1 MRVFVMSNHVFA
13 REGLRHCL
21 SSIRRCEVVGC
32 SDVADV
38 DAQDLVSAN
47 ADVVVLDLAGLS
59 SGPSILRKLRKN
71 NEKIQFVVFCPT
83 DTAESAVDALDAGA
97 AGILTQSCQTPELE
111 RAITRVLQGDNYMQ
125 PDIAMAIYH
134 ELRAKETK
142 RVEAERLRLTYRENQ
157 VVTLLMQGK
166 TNRQIGEMLSISDKT
181 VKHYVGVLKGKFSA
195 ANRLE
200 IVLQAQ
206 RLEL

>member
-1 MRVFVMSNHVFA
+1 MRVFVMSNQVFA
-13 REGLRHCL
+13 REGIKQCL
-21 SSIRRCEVVGC
+21 SSISGCEVVGC
-32 SDVADV
+32 SGVSEV
-38 DAQDLVSAN
+38 DAPDLLSSN
-47 ADVVVLDLAGLS
+47 AEVVVLDLAGLS
-59 SGPSILRKLRKN
+59 SGPSLLRKLRKT
-71 NEKIQFVVFCPT
+71 NEKVHFVVFCPA
-83 DTAESAVDALDAGA
+83 DTPESAVEALDAGA
-97 AGILTQSCQTPELE
+97 AGILTQSCQGPELE
-111 RAITRVLQGDNYMQ
+111 RAVTRVLQGDNYMQ
-125 PDIAMAIYH
+125 PDIAMAIYR

-166 TNRQIGEMLSISDKT
+166 TNRQIGEVLSISDKT

-206 RLEL
+206 RLSL